1 MVRYDRETAE
11 RGAKY
16 VDDRRG
22 SGGTRRR
29 GGGGKAV
36 GGIGGLLLLIVGA
49 IFGLD
54 LTGGGGGGF
63 GGIDATTGFDGGAVS
78 TGSGTASSIDDD
90 TEEFMSFL
98 MFDIQETWDEY
109 FTESGQL
116 YQETKLVIFDGVV
129 DTGCGRATAQV
140 GPFYCPAPGDQQ
152 VYIDFEFYSDLSRRF
167 GAPGDF
173 AQAYVIAHE
182 IGHHIQ
188 SITGI
193 SDAVRSA
200 QASDPGNKNEYSI
213 RQELQ
218 ADCLAGVWANSA
230 SKRLTRVSG
239 QPIIE
244 RGDISEGMVAA
255 AAVGDDAIQASAG
268 MRVDP
273 HTWTHG
279 SAAQRETWFLQ
290 GFDNGDPELCD
301 PFQLDKDNP

>member
-36 GGIGGLLLLIVGA
+36 GGIGGLLLLIIGA
-49 IFGLD
+49 V
-54 LTGGGGGGF
+54 GGF
-63 GGIDATTGFDGGAVS
+63 GGIDATSGFDGGSVS
-78 TGSGTASSIDDD
+78 TGSGTASNIDDE
-90 TEEFMSFL
+90 TEAFMSFL

-116 YQETKLVIFDGVV
+116 YQETTLVIFDGVV

-244 RGDISEGMVAA
+244 RGDIAEGMVAA